1 VTINEQGPVLRSV
14 YEGHVLHTYQW
25 KPSGD
30 IKALLCVCHGIHE
43 YMGRYEQL
51 GNYLKDNNILMFGI
65 DLVGHGRS
73 EGLRGYVDNLEHY
86 ATDIINYID
95 IMKSQ
100 YPSLPMFLMGHSLGG
115 LVAVSIVLQRQEL
128 FAGLILSAPSL
139 VVDPNVAGPIKKMIG
154 RILYY
159 VAPKMSMV
167 SLDHRLISSIPE
179 EVEAYNND
187 PLIFH
192 AGVRIGTAINIQN
205 TMLLNE
211 NRLNEI
217 SLPLLTIHGSA
228 DRIVPLSASEMVIAR
243 VSSIDKTIELFAD
256 SFHEILHDREQHKA
270 RDTILNWMIAKL
282 NVM

>member
-100 YPSLPMFLMGHSLGG
+100 YPSLPMFLMGQASGG
-115 LVAVSIVLQRQEL
+115 LIALSIVLQRQEL
-128 FAGLILSAPSL
+128 FTGLILFSPLIAI
-139 VVDPNVAGPIKKMIG
+139 DPNVAGPIKKGIG
-154 RILYY
+154 KILYY
-159 VAPKMSMV
+159 IAPKLYMQPI
-167 SLDHRLISSIPE
+167 DYRLVSSIPE
-179 EVEAYNND
+179 EADAYNND
-187 PLIFH
+187 PLVIH
-192 AGVRIGTAINIQN
+192 TLVRARVAVGFGIMMSAYK
-205 TMLLNE
+205 
-211 NRLNEI
+211 NRLSEI
-217 SLPLLTIHGSA
+217 SLPLLIMHGSG
-228 DRIVPLSASEMVIAR
+228 DRMIPLSASEVIYNNT
-243 VSSIDKTIELFAD
+243 SSTDKTFE
-256 SFHEILHDREQHKA
+256 
-270 RDTILNWMIAKL
+270 
-282 NVM
+282 VMHAVYYSVY